1 MKKTLLIAAAALAAG
16 IISTQA
22 QVYSQNVVGYI
33 NQPIPAGGYQI
44 VGSDLVGGSD
54 ANQTNGDINA
64 TLGAGL
70 ISSPVPATVGN
81 PTQNPGLSTNS
92 QILVFNGSGFVTYFY
107 FNQAD
112 ATSWQGTASPAGWYD
127 AGGVPA
133 SVLLTGGKSAFIYNH
148 SSSPLTVTTV
158 GTVLQ
163 GTNVTTINSGY
174 NLICLQEPVGVTN
187 MFVSNGSSLPYGLPL
202 TLTSSNDVNAF
213 QDTPTTTTQD
223 SMLYWSGTGYI
234 TYFYFNS
241 ADATYWE
248 NGGGASPVFPAGF
261 YDAGGIPGNIPSVN
275 QGFFIFHIG
284 PAINWTNSFT
294 VQ

>member
-16 IISTQA
+16 VISSQA
-22 QVYSQNVVGYI
+22 QVYSLNVVGYI

-44 VGSDLVGGSD
+44 IGSDLVGGSD

-70 ISSPVPATVGN
+70 VSSPVTAVGN
-81 PTQNPGLSTNS
+81 PTQNPGFSTNS
-92 QILVFNGSGFVTYFY
+92 QLLVFSGGGFTTYFY
-107 FNQAD
+107 FNAGD
-112 ATSWQGTASPAGWYD
+112 ATSWEGTTSPAGWYD
-127 AGGVPA
+127 AGGNYA
-133 SVLLTGGKSAFIYNH
+133 SVDLTGGASAFIFNH
-148 SSSPLTVTTV
+148 SAIGVTNTVV
-158 GTVLQ
+158 GTVFQ
-163 GTNVTTINSGY
+163 GTNVTQIKPGY
-174 NLICLQEPVGVTN
+174 NLIALQEPVGVTN
-187 MFVSNGSSLPYGLPL
+187 VFVNSSGPLPYGLPL
-202 TLTSSNDVNAF
+202 NLTSSNDVNAF

-223 SMLYWSGTGYI
+223 SMLYWAGNGYI

-248 NGGGASPVFPAGF
+248 NSGGASPVYPAGF
-261 YDAGGIPGNIPSVN
+261 YDAGGLPGNIPSVN

-284 PAINWTNSFT
+284 SAVNWTNSFT